1 MCCVLKIL
9 VEHLVDWS
17 RGITSVPLKYIWWK
31 YDHHHFWG
39 EKFKTLKTANGKK
52 KWVMKESWTLW
63 CKPSANL
70 HKLEE
75 SNNSMTLNCKLTWLS
90 LRSRNINFYFE
101 DQVKYSVVASLLHLE
116 KKREI
121 CNLNKIYMGI

>member
-1 MCCVLKIL
+1 
-9 VEHLVDWS
+9 
-17 RGITSVPLKYIWWK
+17 
-31 YDHHHFWG
+31 
-39 EKFKTLKTANGKK
+39 
-52 KWVMKESWTLW
+52 MKESWTLW

-75 SNNSMTLNCKLTWLS
+75 SNNSTTLNCKLTWLS

-116 KKREI
+116 KKGRSATSTKCIWGSNASEV
-121 CNLNKIYMGI
+121 LSEGGHGT